1 MNKTIVL
8 LGALSVAAITTAWAV
23 ETEKTS
29 TPAQTQTSAEIP
41 KPTGPAVPLDLGPIH
56 NGFKLGR
63 KIISGS
69 CPVGDAGFAALQK
82 QGVKTIVT
90 VDGAQPDAE
99 LAAKYGIRYVHIP
112 VEYSGIT
119 REQGLEIARAV
130 RDLEGPVFVH
140 CHHGLHRGPTAAVI
154 AAMVDEG
161 WTNEQALDAMK
172 QAGTGE
178 QYTGLWAGVREWKMP
193 TKAELDKVDNTFP
206 SAAKLPKLAATMV
219 TIDERWDGLGAAQ
232 KAGWKAPA
240 VHPDLDPPHEALL
253 LSEAFREL
261 LRTPQVQEKSADFQE
276 KMGAAENAA
285 MALEAALRDKDNGQ
299 AQVAF
304 KNMGQT
310 CNSCHA
316 VYRNPNALKSE

>member
-1 MNKTIVL
+1 MKKTIAIL
-8 LGALSVAAITTAWAV
+8 SALATAAISTAWAV
-23 ETEKTS
+23 ETEK
-29 TPAQTQTSAEIP
+29 PAPNPTATVTQTQ
-41 KPTGPAVPLDLGPIH
+41 KPTGPAVPIDLGPIH

-130 RDLEGPVFVH
+130 RDLDGPVFVH
-140 CHHGLHRGPTAAVI
+140 CHHGIHRGPTAAVI
-154 AAMVDEG
+154 AAMVDES

-193 TKAELDKVDNTFP
+193 TKDELDKADNSFP
-206 SAAKLPKLAATMV
+206 AAAKLPKLAATMV

-232 KAGWKAPA
+232 KANWKAPKE
-240 VHPDLDPPHEALL
+240 HPDLDPPHEALL

-261 LRTPQVQEKSADFQE
+261 LRTPEVQKKPADFQE

-285 MALEAALRDKDNGQ
+285 EILETALRSNDNDKAEQ
-299 AQVAF
+299 AF
-304 KNMGQT
+304 KNVGQT
-310 CNSCHA
+310 CTGCHA
-316 VYRNPNALKSE
+316 VYRNPNGLKSE

>member
-1 MNKTIVL
+1 MQKIIIVASGFVIAAMSVVGAAETKTEPK
-8 LGALSVAAITTAWAV
+8 S
-23 ETEKTS
+23 E
-29 TPAQTQTSAEIP
+29 TPATETQ
-41 KPTGPAVPLDLGPIH
+41 KPTGPAVPIDLGPIH
-56 NGFKLGR
+56 NGFKIGR

-119 REQGLEIARAV
+119 REQGLAVARAV

-140 CHHGLHRGPTAAVI
+140 CHHGIHRGPTAAVI

-161 WTNEQALDAMK
+161 WTNEEALGAMK
-172 QAGTGE
+172 QAGTGN
-178 QYTGLWAGVREWKMP
+178 QYTGLWAAVREWKIP
-193 TKAELDKVDNTFP
+193 TSEELNEADHSFP

-232 KAGWKAPA
+232 KAGWKAPDE
-240 VHPDLDPPHEALL
+240 HPDLDAPHEALL

-261 LRTPQVQEKSADFQE
+261 LRTPEVQKKSADFQE
-276 KMGAAENAA
+276 KMSKAESAAT
-285 MALEAALRDKDNGQ
+285 ALEAALRNSDAEKT
-299 AQVAF
+299 QVAF
-304 KNMGQT
+304 KEVGQS
-310 CNSCHA
+310 CQNCHA
-316 VYRNPNALKSE
+316 IYRNPNALKAQ